1 MASFN
6 MILGGR
12 LRDVL
17 YESTD
22 ESSEDEEYN
31 NGGNDDSDAES
42 DLIIGDFAFMICFCL
57 FFLCKKLVK
66 TAVSRT
72 MGGRQSTSF
81 DETNRLKSA

>member
-1 MASFN
+1 

-31 NGGNDDSDAES
+31 NGIWNKDYTAVGYYNHQHTRE
-42 DLIIGDFAFMICFCL
+42 
-57 FFLCKKLVK
+57 KKL
-66 TAVSRT
+66 
-72 MGGRQSTSF
+72 
-81 DETNRLKSA
+81 LLY